1 MKKTYI
7 QPNLAVERMDT
18 MRMIAASGD
27 AVAIDPVQT
36 GVPEDADSRLFEDIL
51 GGAESINPIPF
62 GL

>member
-27 AVAIDPVQT
+27 AVAIDQVQT
-36 GVPEDADSRLFEDIL
+36 GAPEDADSRLFEDIL

>member
-27 AVAIDPVQT
+27 AVAIDQVQT